1 MQFTIVQHLFQ
12 PCDGLVIQASLLST
26 ESPRGLAYS
35 VQDDEGEVKGTQ
47 WHMLFS
53 INFHIF
59 CFDGFANHSFL
70 RFMFQCGQKT
80 LNSAGIETGYFFDC
94 YILTILDFSTF
105 TSKKLNPKC
114 IFCTI
119 CWNQNSSDH
128 VGSYWLAKEEGR
140 EEGKNGERKKGKR
153 PKTDIESVSQDIA
166 NLKTIVISNTSS
178 ILRTALEQSFLL
190 IPSFGWTHVAQ
201 CRLHNVEQVTTL

>member
-1 MQFTIVQHLFQ
+1 
-12 PCDGLVIQASLLST
+12 
-26 ESPRGLAYS
+26 
-35 VQDDEGEVKGTQ
+35 
-47 WHMLFS
+47 MLFS

-105 TSKKLNPKC
+105 TSKKLDPKC
-114 IFCTI
+114 ILCTI

-128 VGSYWLAKEEGR
+128 VRSYWLAKEEGR
-140 EEGKNGERKKGKR
+140 EEGKKGERKKGKR
-153 PKTDIESVSQDIA
+153 PKIDIEKVSQDIA

-178 ILRTALEQSFLL
+178 ILRAALEQSFLL
-190 IPSFGWTHVAQ
+190 IPSFGWTNVAQ
-201 CRLHNVEQVTTL
+201 CRLK